1 MELYRGC
8 WYSRDSATV
17 GGEPPGSGAAQTA
30 LSSAPPALLSRSR
43 YPGRAAARLMPRHT
57 AVAPDRRGAERRR
70 LLPPLPSPL
79 SHRGGRL
86 AAVVPLLLRR

>member
-8 WYSRDSATV
+8 WYSGDSATV

-30 LSSAPPALLSRSR
+30 LSSAPPALSFEVALPWPSG
-43 YPGRAAARLMPRHT
+43 GRRMPRRT

-79 SHRGGRL
+79 SHRGGRP